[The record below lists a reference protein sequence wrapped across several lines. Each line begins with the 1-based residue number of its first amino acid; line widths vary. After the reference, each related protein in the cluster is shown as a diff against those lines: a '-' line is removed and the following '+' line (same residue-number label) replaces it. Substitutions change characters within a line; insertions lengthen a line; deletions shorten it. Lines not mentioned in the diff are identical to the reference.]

1 MLAFAAS
8 PQLSFEAKVYGTTPR
23 RKPDTSRG
31 LVPDEPHLAER
42 VRLALNGEPMPDPS
56 QEPEAWCT
64 SPLRGMEARKRSTK
78 AALKAALRKADESPG
93 RVVMLLLDADGE
105 PIAEVLKQVRRGGAV
120 QGLVVLVGDHR
131 GFTGE
136 DMEKY
141 EKVAL
146 SSGADVIRASL
157 GGTTLLGSHAI
168 VILQHYLDEHMHR
181 CEVAKQV
188 DYGRGR

>member
-1 MLAFAAS
+1 
-8 PQLSFEAKVYGTTPR
+8 
-23 RKPDTSRG
+23 
-31 LVPDEPHLAER
+31 
-42 VRLALNGEPMPDPS
+42 
-56 QEPEAWCT
+56 
-64 SPLRGMEARKRSTK
+64 MEARKRSTR
-78 AALKAALRKADESPG
+78 AALKAALKQGDGCEAG

-105 PIAEVLKQVRRGGAV
+105 PIAEVLKQIRRSGAV
-120 QGLVVLVGDHR
+120 QGVVVLVGDHR
-131 GFTGE
+131 GFSSDDIVG
-136 DMEKY
+136 Y

-146 SSGADVIRASL
+146 SAGADVVRASL